1 MKPFVATL
9 SQETDQIREQ
19 SAEVEQAV
27 ARAEQHLSA
36 LRYGLNALHAQLKLL
51 EHDSVAR
58 RRRLWHIVERLE
70 ALDARMVRGG
80 GLP

>member
-1 MKPFVATL
+1 MRA
-9 SQETDQIREQ
+9 Q

-36 LRYGLNALHAQLKLL
+36 LRFGLDALQAHLTLM

-70 ALDARMVRGG
+70 ALEARVIRAGG
-80 GLP
+80 GVNCLSESAPG